1 VTLGS
6 SLRLPVLPHPKLLT
20 LKKSFTRSD
29 YFLQQRQMKK
39 HSHASVGHFV
49 LPCPLLGPI
58 CSLPMDV
65 QVFGKM
71 SIPWLS
77 AQGAPRELLK
87 VLYQVTEKAK
97 RALLYRLE

>member
-1 VTLGS
+1 
-6 SLRLPVLPHPKLLT
+6 
-20 LKKSFTRSD
+20 
-29 YFLQQRQMKK
+29 
-39 HSHASVGHFV
+39 
-49 LPCPLLGPI
+49 
-58 CSLPMDV
+58 MDV